1 MECHLAA
8 RALGQDLCEL
18 VRALDLAGQK
28 NFARQHALIEVI
40 LRQQRRQN
48 HLLALVLRRGEEVQV
63 STRHAAVLNV
73 QHSAAAFERAA
84 VNAPDISIGADA
96 GDDLLPLAQHL
107 DGADAV
113 AQCRRLL
120 KVQICGLL
128 LHLLA
133 QRAR

>member
-1 MECHLAA
+1 M
-8 RALGQDLCEL
+8 
-18 VRALDLAGQK
+18 
-28 NFARQHALIEVI
+28 QH
-40 LRQQRRQN
+40 
-48 HLLALVLRRGEEVQV
+48 G
-63 STRHAAVLNV
+63 
-73 QHSAAAFERAA
+73 AAALERAA
-84 VNAPDISIGADA
+84 VNAPDIGIGADA
-96 GDDLLPLAQHL
+96 GDDLLALAQHL

>member
-1 MECHLAA
+1 MERHLAA

-40 LRQQRRQN
+40 LRQQRRQD

-84 VNAPDISIGADA
+84 VNSPDIGVGADA
-96 GDDLLPLAQHL
+96 GDDLLSLAQHL

-113 AQCRRLL
+113 AQRRRLL

>member
-1 MECHLAA
+1 MEHHLAPC
-8 RALGQDLCEL
+8 ALREDLRKL
-18 VRALDLAGQK
+18 IRSLDLAGQQDL
-28 NFARQHALIEVI
+28 ARQHAARKVI

-48 HLLALVLRRGEEVQV
+48 GLLALVLRRGEEIQV
-63 STRHAAVLNV
+63 ASRHAAVLDV
-73 QHSAAAFERAA
+73 QHGAAALERAA
-84 VNAPDISIGADA
+84 VNSPDIGVGADA

-113 AQCRRLL
+113 AQRRRLL